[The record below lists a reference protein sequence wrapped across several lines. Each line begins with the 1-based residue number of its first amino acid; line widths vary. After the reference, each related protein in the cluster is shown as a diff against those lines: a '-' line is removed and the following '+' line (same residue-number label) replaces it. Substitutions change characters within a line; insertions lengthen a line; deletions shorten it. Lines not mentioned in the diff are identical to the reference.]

1 MKERERLYAP
11 GAKRAARRVRLAA
24 LRELLPI
31 RRRHGR
37 RRRCQSSL
45 RSVRS
50 FFLLLS
56 FLPLFFCSVLFGERL
71 ATTER
76 ERERERERC
85 SLQRDKSSRRAEG
98 VPPGAPSKKRVTE
111 RERGRKF
118 FFLSHILACCF
129 FLLNRCPISFVVR
142 LRASLFARTSSLSER
157 EELPRARHHC
167 LSLTL

>member
-1 MKERERLYAP
+1 MLLAQN
-11 GAKRAARRVRLAA
+11 ARRAESGWQLSESSYQSVAGTVDAA
-24 LRELLPI
+24 VVGHRFD
-31 RRRHGR
+31 RFDH
-37 RRRCQSSL
+37 
-45 RSVRS
+45 

-71 ATTER
+71 ATT

-118 FFLSHILACCF
+118 FFSESQSRVLFLSSQPMPHLFCRAAACVALRPHLLA
-129 FLLNRCPISFVVR
+129 I
-142 LRASLFARTSSLSER
+142 
-157 EELPRARHHC
+157 
-167 LSLTL
+167 